1 MTEPVDGNPYAAP
14 VAIVQPRDAACV
26 LAGRLVAGSYKDFF
40 LGA

>member
-14 VAIVQPRDAACV
+14 VAIVQPRDAAFV
-26 LAGRLVAGSYKDFF
+26 LAGRLVAGSYKYIF